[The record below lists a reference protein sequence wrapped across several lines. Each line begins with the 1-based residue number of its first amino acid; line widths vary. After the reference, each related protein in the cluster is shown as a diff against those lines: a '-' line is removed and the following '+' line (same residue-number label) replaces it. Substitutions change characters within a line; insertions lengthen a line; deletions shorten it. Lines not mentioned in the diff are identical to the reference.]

1 VKDFFKGFR
10 ALLPLYLGIVP
21 FALAFAV
28 TARAAGLSVWETQ
41 SLSLFVFA
49 GASQFSAAQLFG
61 VGAGGFA
68 IVLTTFLLNIRHAL
82 YGLSLARQIPM
93 KPWQR
98 LAAGFFLTDEAYGI
112 ILSSGGRS
120 FAFLLGA
127 ELSLYLGWNV
137 FTLVGALAGSLVPDP
152 GALGV
157 DFVFP
162 LSFLALLLPLL
173 RARAEILVA
182 VFCGALAWILSNV
195 LPSGLPILVTG
206 VAGSLLG
213 AYLTRGEPVQPTG
226 NLADAAREVA

>member
-1 VKDFFKGFR
+1 VKDFLLGFR
-10 ALLPLYLGIVP
+10 TMFPLYLGVVP

-28 TARAAGLSVWETQ
+28 TARAAGLGVWETQ

-49 GASQFSAAQLFG
+49 GSSQFSAAQLFG
-61 VGAGGFA
+61 SGASGFA
-68 IVLTTFLLNIRHAL
+68 IVLTTFLLNVRHAL
-82 YGLSLARQIPM
+82 YGISLAREIPM
-93 KPWQR
+93 RPWQR
-98 LAAGFFLTDEAYGI
+98 VMGAFFLTDEAYGVV
-112 ILSSGGRS
+112 LSSAGRS

-127 ELSLYLGWNV
+127 ELSLYLSWNA

-173 RARAEILVA
+173 RARAEVIVA
-182 VFCGALAWILSNV
+182 VFSGALAWLVSSR
-195 LPSGLPILVTG
+195 LPGGLPILITG

-213 AYLTRGEPVQPTG
+213 AWLTRGEAPPTPTFE
-226 NLADAAREVA
+226 DAAREVA